1 MWQHFNWQEHIDNSK
16 DVKICN
22 YFFWS
27 DHIYKIHCLQNLRRG
42 NLLLHRRFLVMPYIP
57 SILLALILAIFFVK
71 VVLTFSFP
79 WIIINIKV
87 IWKSKRGQIL
97 IPWRGG
103 LVSFQL
109 FPLFQLKEMIP
120 RKELSSTLQN
130 SWLKNDNRT
139 DTQGQ
144 HMRDYLEKNMVTTT
158 NFIEMT
164 ENTPNQGDLLSTKRK
179 CPRKCLLCLPQNT
192 DTDWNCLRT
201 IPTGS
206 MCG

>member
-1 MWQHFNWQEHIDNSK
+1 MYLFHFP
-16 DVKICN
+16 
-22 YFFWS
+22 FF
-27 DHIYKIHCLQNLRRG
+27 
-42 NLLLHRRFLVMPYIP
+42 
-57 SILLALILAIFFVK
+57 LI
-71 VVLTFSFP
+71 
-79 WIIINIKV
+79 
-87 IWKSKRGQIL
+87 
-97 IPWRGG
+97 
-103 LVSFQL
+103 
-109 FPLFQLKEMIP
+109 
-120 RKELSSTLQN
+120 
-130 SWLKNDNRT
+130 RT